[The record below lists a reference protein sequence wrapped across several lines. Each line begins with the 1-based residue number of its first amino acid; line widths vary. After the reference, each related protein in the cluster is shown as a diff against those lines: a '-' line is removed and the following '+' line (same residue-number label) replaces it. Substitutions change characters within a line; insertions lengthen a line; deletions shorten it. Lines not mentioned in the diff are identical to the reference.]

1 MTCGLFEKQYL
12 KIPEKRSLAL
22 NRRSVN
28 MLESLKKCLMLDFYC
43 QKYVV
48 LMDNQCVEDLAGL
61 LELSL
66 LCTIEARQVKSCPQP
81 TGANLRLL
89 HGLCIYFKSRVER
102 LK

>member
-48 LMDNQCVEDLAGL
+48 LMDNQCV
-61 LELSL
+61 
-66 LCTIEARQVKSCPQP
+66 CQ
-81 TGANLRLL
+81 RL
-89 HGLCIYFKSRVER
+89 GGPS
-102 LK
+102 